1 MAFTADFMCNTF
13 KQELLQAEHNF
24 AAAGQTFKLALYD
37 NTPTMNAGTTDY
49 TSSTSGEL
57 AAAGGYT
64 TTGNALTN
72 VEPTLDTSTGIT
84 DFDDEVWGTA
94 TFTSYG
100 ALLYNDSHAGKASV
114 AVLWFDGAKT
124 ATAGDFTVQFPVP
137 AAATAIIRIA

>member
-24 AAAGQTFKLALYD
+24 GSAGHTFKLALYD
-37 NTPTMNAGTTDY
+37 NTPTMNASTTDY

-57 AAAGGYT
+57 AA
-64 TTGNALTN
+64 TGNYATGGGTLTN

-84 DFDDEVWGTA
+84 DFADEVWSTA

-100 ALLYNDSHAGKASV
+100 ALLYNDSHASKAAV
-114 AVLWFDGAKT
+114 CVLWFNGAKT
-124 ATAGDFTVQFPVP
+124 ATAGDFTVQFPAA